1 MQKEVEIVINRKWCK
16 ACGICIELCPKTVYS
31 SDEMGRPQITNPEK
45 CIQCR
50 MCEYRCPDFA
60 IKVGGKAE

>member
-1 MQKEVEIVINRKWCK
+1 VQKEAEITINRRWCK
-16 ACGICIELCPKTVYS
+16 ACGICIDLCPKTVYTR
-31 SDEMGRPQITNPEK
+31 DELGRPQITSPEK

-60 IKVGGKAE
+60 VTVRGKQQ